1 MQDKSVENEESDPVT
16 GATIPDIRQAEEFL
30 RAVMENSVDG
40 IYLCQD
46 GVLVSCN
53 RRFAELFGFPEPG
66 DIKGTVINKLLYS
79 VIPAQNV
86 HDLAGQRNLFA
97 RRLDGNEFE
106 VEVSNKQVMYCG
118 KPALLG
124 IIRDVTNLRQLE
136 KQLRQSQKM
145 EVIGALASGVAHDFN
160 NILSIIM
167 GYLEL
172 SLDSRSDEATIK
184 QNLKQALRASYR
196 ARDLVQQIL
205 SFSRKGE
212 KEKAP
217 VQVTPIV
224 KEVIKLMRSSLPAT
238 IEIRQDVSES
248 KYIVLADPTQLHQ
261 VLLNLCTNA
270 GQAMSETGGVLE
282 IVLSDFNRDMEAI
295 YKEPLPPSPYLRLTV
310 SDTGHGMTP
319 EVKERIFDLF
329 FTTKQ
334 DGQGTGIGLAV
345 VKGIVKNLDGEI
357 SVESEPGKGASFHIF
372 LPLLHE
378 DIEVEEE
385 KREKA
390 IPRGSEQVLLVEDE
404 RVLLNL
410 VSKMLERLGYRVVPK
425 SDSLEALEVFRAKP
439 DVFDV
444 VISDLTMPGMTGIQL
459 ARELIKIRPGIPII
473 ICTGFNE
480 GINREN
486 LRDLGM
492 EGLLMKPYSMA
503 KLSAAIRDILD

>member
-1 MQDKSVENEESDPVT
+1 MQDKFLENDESGRLT
-16 GATIPDIRQAEEFL
+16 ETFTPDIRRAEEFL
-30 RAVMENSVDG
+30 RAVMENSLDG

-46 GVLVSCN
+46 GLLVSGN
-53 RRFAELFGFPEPG
+53 RRFAGLFGFPEPG
-66 DIKGTVINKLLYS
+66 CIKGTEIKKLLYS
-79 VIPAQNV
+79 IIPGQNV
-86 HDLAGQRNLFA
+86 QDLVGHHNLVA

-106 VEVSNKQVMYCG
+106 AEAANRQVVYHG

-124 IIRDVTNLRQLE
+124 MIRDVTNQRQLE

-145 EVIGALASGVAHDFN
+145 EVIGTLASGIAHDFN

-172 SLDSRSDEATIK
+172 SIDSRSDKETIK
-184 QNLKQALRASYR
+184 QNLKQALKASYR

-238 IEIRQDVSES
+238 IDIRQDISES

-270 GQAMSETGGVLE
+270 AQAMSETGGILE
-282 IVLSDFNRDMEAI
+282 IVLSDFNRDLEAI

-310 SDTGHGMTP
+310 SDTGHGMPP

-329 FTTKQ
+329 FTTRQ
-334 DGQGTGIGLAV
+334 EGEGTGIGLAV

-357 SVESEPGKGASFHIF
+357 SVESAPGKGASFHVF

-385 KREKA
+385 KREKI
-390 IPRGSEQVLLVEDE
+390 IPHGSEQVLLVEDE

-410 VSKMLERLGYRVVPK
+410 VSKMLERLGYRVVSK
-425 SDSLEALEVFRAKP
+425 SDGLEALEVFRAQP
-439 DVFDV
+439 GLFDV
-444 VISDLTMPGMTGIQL
+444 VISDLTMPGLTGIQL

-492 EGLLMKPYSMA
+492 DGLLMKPYSMA
-503 KLSAAIRDILD
+503 KLSAAIRGILD